1 MTPPAVSLYKE
12 DSPMREQQNKTI
24 NHSGTTEEQMA
35 TQQGHQAEGS
45 TKKHRTFLGYLALMG
60 PAFVV
65 GAWQFGPGNLTTAVQ
80 AGSRFDYTLVWVIA
94 VSTILMIFFTDMS
107 VRLGIATPV
116 SLISSIKEHLGKWVG
131 LLAGFGVFGITLM
144 FSVGNAVGSGLGLS
158 LIFGGSPVLWT
169 VVCTI
174 AVGIVLAFKN
184 VYGIVEKA
192 LLVIVVLMGLAFIAS
207 TVVAQP
213 DWYRSMAG
221 MVPSLPAG
229 SEILIVALVG
239 TNFSINAAFY
249 TSYGIKEH
257 RRTRADYRDITL
269 VDTIPGIVAPGIMT
283 ALVIMVAA
291 AVLGKTGAEAGTINA
306 LASIF
311 TPLAGPTGAMLFA
324 LGLSG
329 AAFSS
334 MIANA
339 TAGGTMLSDAIG
351 RGAKA
356 GSPAARIFT
365 AAILVFGMIITLS
378 FQSSPV
384 GLIVIAQSLTVL
396 IAPLLGVLIVTMANK
411 TAVMGDLRNKWWQ
424 NLFGAIGL
432 IAIFALSFRLISTL
446 IG

>member
-1 MTPPAVSLYKE
+1 MSLYKE

-24 NHSGTTEEQMA
+24 TRPGTREEQMA
-35 TQQGHQAEGS
+35 AQQGNPAQDA
-45 TKKHRTFLGYLALMG
+45 TTKHRTFLGYLALMG

-80 AGSRFDYTLVWVIA
+80 AGSRFDYSLVWVIA

-107 VRLGIATPV
+107 VRLGIATPT
-116 SLISSIKEHLGKWVG
+116 SLITSIKEHLGKWVG
-131 LLAGFGVFGITLM
+131 VLAGFGVFGITLI
-144 FSVGNAVGSGLGLS
+144 FYVGNAVGSCLGLS

-169 VVCTI
+169 VVCTA
-174 AVGIVLAFKN
+174 AVAFVLAFKN

-192 LLVIVVLMGLAFIAS
+192 LLVIVVLMGIAFIAS

-213 DWYRSMAG
+213 DWYRSMEG
-221 MVPSLPAG
+221 MVPQLPAG

-311 TPLAGPTGAMLFA
+311 TPLAGPVGAMLFA

-339 TAGGTMLSDAIG
+339 TAGGTMLSDAMG

-356 GSPAARIFT
+356 GSPAARIVT
-365 AAILVFGMIITLS
+365 GMILTFGLIITLS

-384 GLIVIAQSLTVL
+384 ALIVIAQSLTVL
-396 IAPLLGVLIVTMANK
+396 IAPMLGVLIVIMANRRSI
-411 TAVMGDLRNKWWQ
+411 MGDLRNKWWH

-432 IAIFALSFRLISTL
+432 IAIIASSIRLITTL
-446 IG
+446 LG

>member
-1 MTPPAVSLYKE
+1 
-12 DSPMREQQNKTI
+12 MREQNKTI
-24 NHSGTTEEQMA
+24 THPATREEQMA
-35 TQQGHQAEGS
+35 TQQGNQAPS
-45 TKKHRTFLGYLALMG
+45 TTKKHRTFLGYLALMG

-107 VRLGIATPV
+107 VRLGIATPT
-116 SLISSIKEHLGKWVG
+116 SLITSIKDHLGKWAGV
-131 LLAGFGVFGITLM
+131 LAGFGVFGITLM

-158 LIFGGSPVLWT
+158 LIFGGSPVIWT
-169 VVCTI
+169 VVCTA
-174 AVGIVLAFKN
+174 AVGFVLAFRN

-192 LLVIVVLMGLAFIAS
+192 LLVIVVLMALAFIAS

-213 DWYRSMAG
+213 DWYRSLEG
-221 MVPSLPAG
+221 MVPQLPPG

-249 TSYGIKEH
+249 TSYGIKENK
-257 RRTRADYRDITL
+257 RTRADYRDITL
-269 VDTIPGIVAPGIMT
+269 VDTVPGIVAPGIMT

-306 LASIF
+306 LASVF
-311 TPLAGPTGAMLFA
+311 TPLAGPVGAIVFA

-339 TAGGTMLSDAIG
+339 TAGGTMLSDALG

-356 GSPAARIFT
+356 GSPPRIFT
-365 AAILVFGMIITLS
+365 GVILVFGLIITLS
-378 FQSSPV
+378 FQASPV

-396 IAPLLGVLIVTMANK
+396 IAPLLGFLIVIMANK
-411 TAVMGDLRNKWWQ
+411 TSVMGGLRNKWWH
-424 NLFGAIGL
+424 NLFAAIGL
-432 IAIFALSFRLISTL
+432 IAIIASSIRLITTL

>member
-1 MTPPAVSLYKE
+1 
-12 DSPMREQQNKTI
+12 MREQNKTI
-24 NHSGTTEEQMA
+24 TRSDHREEQMA
-35 TQQGHQAEGS
+35 TQQGHQPGA
-45 TKKHRTFLGYLALMG
+45 TTLKRRTFLGYLALMG

-80 AGSRFDYTLVWVIA
+80 AGSRYDYTLVWVIA
-94 VSTILMIFFTDMS
+94 LSTVLMIFFTDMS
-107 VRLGIATPV
+107 VRLGIATPT
-116 SLISSIKEHLGKWVG
+116 SLITSIKDHLGKWVG
-131 LLAGFGVFGITLM
+131 VLAGFGVFGITLM

-158 LIFGGSPVLWT
+158 LVFGGSPVLWT
-169 VVCTI
+169 IVCTI
-174 AVGIVLAFKN
+174 AVGIVLAFRN
-184 VYGIVEKA
+184 VYGIVEKV
-192 LLVIVVLMGLAFIAS
+192 LLVIVVLMALAFIAS

-213 DWYRSMAG
+213 DWYRALEGS
-221 MVPSLPAG
+221 VPTLPAG
-229 SEILIVALVG
+229 SEILVVALVG

-269 VDTIPGIVAPGIMT
+269 ADTIPGIVAPGIMT

-291 AVLGKTGAEAGTINA
+291 AVLGRTGAEAGTINA
-306 LASIF
+306 LASVF
-311 TPLAGPTGAMLFA
+311 TPLAGPVGSMIFA

-339 TAGGTMLSDAIG
+339 TAGGTMVSDALG

-356 GSPAARIFT
+356 GSPMARIFT
-365 AAILVFGMIITLS
+365 GMILAFGLIITLS

-396 IAPLLGVLIVTMANK
+396 IAPLLGVLIVVMANK
-411 TAVMGDLRNKWWQ
+411 AYVMGDLRNKWWH
-424 NLFGAIGL
+424 NLFAAIGL
-432 IAIFALSFRLISTL
+432 IAIIASSIRLITTL

>member
-1 MTPPAVSLYKE
+1 MSEPNNTITSPHTHRRRTVTPDDHPGPAAPAK
-12 DSPMREQQNKTI
+12 R
-24 NHSGTTEEQMA
+24 
-35 TQQGHQAEGS
+35 
-45 TKKHRTFLGYLALMG
+45 RTFLGYLALMG

-80 AGSRFDYTLVWVIA
+80 AGSRFDYSLVWVIA
-94 VSTILMIFFTDMS
+94 VSTVLMIFFTDMS
-107 VRLGIATPV
+107 VRLGITAPG
-116 SLISSIKEHLGKWVG
+116 SLITAIKQHLGKWVG
-131 LLAGFGVFGITLM
+131 VLAGLGVFGITLM

-158 LIFGGSPVLWT
+158 LVFGGSPVLWS
-169 VVCTI
+169 VVCTA
-174 AVGIVLAFKN
+174 AVGFVLAFRN
-184 VYGIVEKA
+184 VYGVVEKA
-192 LLVIVVLMGLAFIAS
+192 LLVIVVLMGIAFIAS
-207 TVVAQP
+207 TIVAQP
-213 DWYRSMAG
+213 DWYRSMEG

-249 TSYGIKEH
+249 TSYGIKENG
-257 RRTRADYRDITL
+257 RTRADYRDITL

-306 LASIF
+306 LASVF
-311 TPLAGPTGAMLFA
+311 APLAGPVGSMLFA

-339 TAGGTMLSDAIG
+339 TAGGTMLSDGLG
-351 RGAKA
+351 RGAQA
-356 GSPAARIFT
+356 GSPTARIFT
-365 AAILVFGMIITLS
+365 GVILAFGLVITLS

-396 IAPLLGVLIVTMANK
+396 IAPLLGALIVIMANK
-411 TAVMGDLRNKWWQ
+411 KAVMGNLRNTWWQ

-432 IAIFALSFRLISTL
+432 IAIIASSIRLITTL
-446 IG
+446 VG